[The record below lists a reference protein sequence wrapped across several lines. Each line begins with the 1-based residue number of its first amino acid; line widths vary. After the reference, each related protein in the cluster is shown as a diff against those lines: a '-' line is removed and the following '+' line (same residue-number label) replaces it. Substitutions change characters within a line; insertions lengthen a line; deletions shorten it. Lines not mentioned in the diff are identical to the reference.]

1 MKFVIIYLLFSQLIF
16 GQNFGQNKVQYD
28 TFDWEYIVSP
38 NFNVYY
44 YGDNHDLAIFTSKV
58 AEESLDQIGK
68 HLRWRSS
75 KPVKII
81 VYTSHNDF
89 QQTNIV
95 NPYMPE
101 GVGGVTELYKNRI
114 VIPFEGS
121 YEQFKHVIHHELVHA
136 SINDMAYGG
145 NAQGLISGRIMLQIP
160 LWANEGLSEFLSVDW
175 DTNSD
180 MVLRDLAIEEKLPKI
195 EELNYSILAYKGGQ
209 SVWQYITKKYGRE
222 KVGEVFQ
229 QMKRTQNAE
238 KGFKNALGVDFE
250 QLTDDWHDY
259 LKKEYWSDINK
270 REKIDDFAEKITDR
284 SKTKN
289 FYNVSPS
296 FSPDGNT
303 VAYFTDQAGYMDLIL
318 YNLDS
323 GKQKKRLIRGNT
335 TPDLEELKWLQPG
348 LSWSPN
354 GKKIAFA
361 SKSGKED
368 SIIIVDVE
376 DGGYKKIPIALDGV
390 FTTSWHPKEDKVV
403 FIGHKDD
410 ASDLYVIDLDTKELT
425 NLTNDTFSDFS
436 PTWSSNGDMIVFSSD
451 RGTNTGSPD
460 MFDIDF
466 SQNDIFMYDMSSG
479 KITQVTNT
487 PYNENYPV
495 LNKDNTLFY
504 TADYNGVYNIFK
516 HDLSNDSSFPITNVI
531 TGIQQIDIDS
541 NSDKLIFSGYNERGW
556 DLFVMNQPENQEE
569 KFVPETKFY
578 STRNQVDTFE
588 DLRFVKAETQ
598 NEESEDYSKYIFARN
613 YTRYNES
620 DEENDKEEDT
630 AIDSL
635 RVADGYTSQPYK
647 TDFSIDYIAT
657 RASIDNLFGTR
668 ALANLAWSDVM
679 GDHQIMMGT
688 NLVLDLDNSDVVISY
703 AYLKNRMNYYGTIFQ
718 QANTFSL
725 GYSLTSD
732 YIGKLRDYGV
742 GFFAQYPFSKF
753 SRVDFGGTFRSVD
766 YEVKEFDIFNLTYDS
781 VYKENLTA
789 MMPMVSFVFDN
800 SSNTYTGPNDGL
812 KQYLTFQ
819 FSPDIGDDSVS
830 FQTMKFDIR
839 KYFKINRNYSIAT
852 RLMLGKSTGDKPQ
865 RFFLGGNSQMTIFS
879 DTQTEGEDDSGFYAQ
894 RVLQYENSSILE
906 DVYFSEYV
914 FPVRGARYRERTGE
928 NVAVA
933 NFEFRFPF
941 VNYVD
946 VSFPAKI
953 RFGNIFGHL
962 FVDVGAAWDSSEEF
976 DDSALIRDKYGLSDP
991 EASPI
996 ISTFGIG
1003 MKMFTPWALIRLDT
1017 AWDRYPN
1024 GDYSK
1029 PQYILSV
1036 GYDW

>member
-1 MKFVIIYLLFSQLIF
+1 MKLIIIYLLCSQLIF

-68 HLRWRSS
+68 HLRWRSN

-95 NPYMPE
+95 NTYMPE

-114 VIPFEGS
+114 VIQFEGS

-136 SINDMAYGG
+136 SINDMVYGG
-145 NAQGLISGRIMLQIP
+145 NAQGLISGRILLQVP
-160 LWANEGLSEFLSVDW
+160 LCANEGLSEFLSVDW

-180 MVLRDLAIEEKLPKI
+180 MVLRDLAIEERLPEI
-195 EELNYSILAYKGGQ
+195 QQLNYSILAYKGGQ

-222 KVGEVFQ
+222 KVGEIFQ

-259 LKKEYWSDINK
+259 LKKEYWSDINQ
-270 REKIDDFAEKITDR
+270 REKITDFSDKITDR

-323 GKQKKRLIRGNT
+323 GKQKKRLIRGNNS
-335 TPDLEELKWLQPG
+335 PDFEELKWLQPG
-348 LSWSPN
+348 LSWSPD
-354 GKKIAFA
+354 GKHIAFG

-368 SIIIVDVE
+368 SIIIVDIKSG
-376 DGGYKKIPIALDGV
+376 DYKKIPIPLDGV
-390 FTTSWHPKEDKVV
+390 FTTAWHPISNKIV

-410 ASDLYVIDLDTKELT
+410 ASDLYVINIDTQELI

-436 PTWSSNGDMIVFSSD
+436 PSWSASGDKIIFSSD
-451 RGTNTGSPD
+451 RGTSKGSPD

-466 SQNDIFMYDMSSG
+466 SQTDLFMYDFSNE
-479 KITQVTNT
+479 KVTQITDTS
-487 PYNENYPV
+487 YNENYPV
-495 LNKDNTLFY
+495 LTKDNVLFY
-504 TADYNGVYNIFK
+504 TADYNGVYNIFRHEMGSK
-516 HDLSNDSSFPITNVI
+516 IFSPITNAI
-531 TGIQQIDIDS
+531 TGIQQIDVDS
-541 NSDKLIFSGYNERGW
+541 SGDKLVFSGYSERGW
-556 DLFVMNQPENQEE
+556 DLFVMNQPQDKEE
-569 KFVPETKFY
+569 KIVPETRFY
-578 STRNQVDTFE
+578 SERNNIDTFE
-588 DLRFVKAETQ
+588 DLRFVKTGISNQ
-598 NEESEDYSKYIFARN
+598 ESEDYSSYIFARN
-613 YTRYNES
+613 YRKFNDS
-620 DEENDKEEDT
+620 DKDIDKQDT

-635 RVADGYTSQPYK
+635 RFADGYISKAYK

-703 AYLKNRMNYYGTIFQ
+703 AYLKNRMNYYGTLFQ

-732 YIGKLRDYGV
+732 YIGKLRDYGI

-753 SRVDFGGTFRSVD
+753 SRIDFGGTLRSVN
-766 YEVKEFDIFNLTYDS
+766 YEVKEFDIYNLTYNS
-781 VYKENLTA
+781 LYTENLTA
-789 MMPMVSFVFDN
+789 MMPMVSWVFDN
-800 SSNTYTGPNDGL
+800 TTNTYTGPNDGL

-819 FSPDIGDDSVS
+819 FSPDIGDDSVP
-830 FQTMKFDIR
+830 FQTIKFDIR
-839 KYFKINRNYSIAT
+839 KYFKIDRNYSIAA
-852 RLMLGKSTGDKPQ
+852 RLMLGKSIGDNPQ

-879 DTQTEGEDDSGFYAQ
+879 DTQTEGRDDSGFYAE
-894 RVLQYENSSILE
+894 RVLEYENSSLLE
-906 DVYFSEYV
+906 DIYFSEYV
-914 FPVRGARYRERTGE
+914 FPVRGSRYRERTGE

-946 VSFPAKI
+946 VSFPARI
-953 RFGNIFGHL
+953 RFGNIFGHI

-976 DDSALIRDKYGLSDP
+976 SDSALVRAKYGLSDP
-991 EASPI
+991 EASAI

-1003 MKMFTPWALIRLDT
+1003 MKMFTPWALLRLDT

-1029 PQYILSV
+1029 PQYILSI

>member
-495 LNKDNTLFY
+495 LNKDNKLFY

-531 TGIQQIDIDS
+531 TGIQQIDIDN

-569 KFVPETKFY
+569 KVVPETKFY

-753 SRVDFGGTFRSVD
+753 SRVDFGGTLRSVD

-830 FQTMKFDIR
+830 FQTMKFDLR

-852 RLMLGKSTGDKPQ
+852 RLMLGKSTGDRPQ
-865 RFFLGGNSQMTIFS
+865 RFFLGGNSQMTILS
-879 DTQTEGEDDSGFYAQ
+879 DTQTEGKDDSGFYAE
-894 RVLQYENSSILE
+894 RVLQYDNSSILE

-914 FPVRGARYRERTGE
+914 FPVRGSRYRERTGE

-946 VSFPAKI
+946 VSFPARI

-1003 MKMFTPWALIRLDT
+1003 MKMFTPWALLRLDT

>member
-1 MKFVIIYLLFSQLIF
+1 MKLIIIYLLCSQLIF

-68 HLRWRSS
+68 HLRWRSN

-95 NPYMPE
+95 NTYMPE

-136 SINDMAYGG
+136 SINDMVYGG
-145 NAQGLISGRIMLQIP
+145 NAQGLISGRILLQVP

-180 MVLRDLAIEEKLPKI
+180 MVLRDLAIEERLPEI
-195 EELNYSILAYKGGQ
+195 QQLNYSILAYKGGQ

-222 KVGEVFQ
+222 KVGEIFQ

-259 LKKEYWSDINK
+259 LKKEYWSDINQ
-270 REKIDDFAEKITDR
+270 REKITDFSDKITDR

-323 GKQKKRLIRGNT
+323 GKQKKRLIRGNNS
-335 TPDLEELKWLQPG
+335 PDFEELKWLQPG
-348 LSWSPN
+348 LSWSPD
-354 GKKIAFA
+354 GKHIAFA

-368 SIIIVDVE
+368 SIIIVDIKSG
-376 DGGYKKIPIALDGV
+376 DYKKIPIPLDGV
-390 FTTSWHPKEDKVV
+390 FTTAWHPISNKIV

-410 ASDLYVIDLDTKELT
+410 ASDLYVINIDTQELI

-436 PTWSSNGDMIVFSSD
+436 PSWSASGDKIIFSSD
-451 RGTNTGSPD
+451 RGTSKGSPD

-466 SQNDIFMYDMSSG
+466 SQTDLFMYDFSNE
-479 KITQVTNT
+479 KVTQITDTS
-487 PYNENYPV
+487 YNENYPV
-495 LNKDNTLFY
+495 LTKDNVLFY
-504 TADYNGVYNIFK
+504 TADYNGVYNIFRHEMGSK
-516 HDLSNDSSFPITNVI
+516 IFSPITNAI
-531 TGIQQIDIDS
+531 TGIQQIDVDS
-541 NSDKLIFSGYNERGW
+541 SGEKLVFSGYSERGW
-556 DLFVMNQPENQEE
+556 DLFVMNQPQDKEE
-569 KFVPETKFY
+569 KIVPETRFY
-578 STRNQVDTFE
+578 SERNNVDTFE
-588 DLRFVKAETQ
+588 DLRFVKTGISNQ
-598 NEESEDYSKYIFARN
+598 ESEDYSSYIFARN
-613 YTRYNES
+613 YRKFNDS
-620 DEENDKEEDT
+620 DKDIDKQDT

-635 RVADGYTSQPYK
+635 RFADGYISKAYK

-703 AYLKNRMNYYGTIFQ
+703 AYLKNRMNYYGTLFQ

-732 YIGKLRDYGV
+732 YIGKLRDYGI

-753 SRVDFGGTFRSVD
+753 SRIDFGGTLRSVN
-766 YEVKEFDIFNLTYDS
+766 YEVKEFDIYNLTYNS
-781 VYKENLTA
+781 LYTENLTA
-789 MMPMVSFVFDN
+789 MMPMVSWVFDN
-800 SSNTYTGPNDGL
+800 TTNTYTGPNDGL

-819 FSPDIGDDSVS
+819 FSPDIGDDSVP
-830 FQTMKFDIR
+830 FQTIKFDIR
-839 KYFKINRNYSIAT
+839 KYFKIDRNYSIAA
-852 RLMLGKSTGDKPQ
+852 RLMLGKSIGDNPQ

-879 DTQTEGEDDSGFYAQ
+879 DTQTEGRDDSGFYAE
-894 RVLQYENSSILE
+894 RVLEYENSSLLE
-906 DVYFSEYV
+906 DIYFSEYV
-914 FPVRGARYRERTGE
+914 FPVEVQDIG
-928 NVAVA
+928 NVLEKMSQLQIL
-933 NFEFRFPF
+933 NLDF
-941 VNYVD
+941 
-946 VSFPAKI
+946 
-953 RFGNIFGHL
+953 L
-962 FVDVGAAWDSSEEF
+962 L
-976 DDSALIRDKYGLSDP
+976 LI
-991 EASPI
+991 
-996 ISTFGIG
+996 
-1003 MKMFTPWALIRLDT
+1003 M
-1017 AWDRYPN
+1017 
-1024 GDYSK
+1024 
-1029 PQYILSV
+1029 
-1036 GYDW
+1036 

>member
-1 MKFVIIYLLFSQLIF
+1 MKFVIIYLLLSQLIF

-121 YEQFKHVIHHELVHA
+121 YKQFKHVIHHELVHA

-229 QMKRTQNAE
+229 QMRRTQNAE

-318 YNLDS
+318 YNLNS

-335 TPDLEELKWLQPG
+335 SPDLEELKWLQPG
-348 LSWSPN
+348 LSWSPD
-354 GKKIAFA
+354 GKSIAFA

-376 DGGYKKIPIALDGV
+376 DGDYKKIPIALDGV
-390 FTTSWHPKEDKVV
+390 FTTSWHPKEDKIV

-466 SQNDIFMYDMSSG
+466 SQNDIFMYDMSSE

-495 LNKDNTLFY
+495 LNQENSLFY

-516 HDLSNDSSFPITNVI
+516 HNLSSDSSSPITNVI

-556 DLFVMNQPENQEE
+556 DLFVMNQPGNQEE
-569 KFVPETKFY
+569 KIVPETKFY

-613 YTRYNES
+613 YTRFNES

-635 RVADGYTSQPYK
+635 RIVDGYTSQPYK

-732 YIGKLRDYGV
+732 YIGRLRDYGV

-753 SRVDFGGTFRSVD
+753 SRVDFGGTLRSVN

-781 VYKENLTA
+781 IYTENLTA

-800 SSNTYTGPNDGL
+800 TSNTYTGPNDGL

-830 FQTMKFDIR
+830 FQTMKFDLR

-852 RLMLGKSTGDKPQ
+852 RLMLGKSTGDRPQ
-865 RFFLGGNSQMTIFS
+865 RFFLGGNSQMTILS
-879 DTQTEGEDDSGFYAQ
+879 DTQTEGKDDSGFYAE
-894 RVLQYENSSILE
+894 RVLEYDNSSILE

-914 FPVRGARYRERTGE
+914 FPVRGSRYRERTGE

-1003 MKMFTPWALIRLDT
+1003 MKMFTPWALLRLDT

>member
-1 MKFVIIYLLFSQLIF
+1 MKFIIIYLLCSQLIF

-38 NFNVYY
+38 NFNIYY

-58 AEESLDQIGK
+58 AEESLNQIGK
-68 HLRWRSS
+68 HLRWRSN

-81 VYTSHNDF
+81 VYSSHNDF

-95 NPYMPE
+95 GSYMPE

-121 YEQFKHVIHHELVHA
+121 YTQFKHVIHHELVHA
-136 SINDMAYGG
+136 SINDMIYGG
-145 NAQGLISGRIMLQIP
+145 NAQGLISGRILLQIP
-160 LWANEGLSEFLSVDW
+160 LWANEGLAEFLSTDW
-175 DTNSD
+175 DSETD
-180 MVLRDLAIEEKLPKI
+180 MVVRDLAIEEQLPTI
-195 EELNYSILAYKGGQ
+195 NQLNYSILAYKGGN
-209 SVWQYITKKYGRE
+209 SVYQYITEKYGRE
-222 KVGEVFQ
+222 KIGEIFQ

-259 LKKEYWSDINK
+259 LKKEYWSDINQ
-270 REKIDDFAEKITDR
+270 REKITDFSDKITDR
-284 SKTKN
+284 SETKN

-323 GKQKKRLIRGNT
+323 RKQKKRLIRGNNS
-335 TPDLEELKWLQPG
+335 PDFEELKWLQPG
-348 LSWSPN
+348 LSWSPD
-354 GKKIAFA
+354 GKHIAFA

-368 SIIIVDVE
+368 SIIIVDVKSG
-376 DGGYKKIPIALDGV
+376 DYKKIPIPLDGV
-390 FTTSWHPKEDKVV
+390 FTTAWHPTSNKIV

-410 ASDLYVIDLDTKELT
+410 ASDLYVMDTDTQELI

-436 PTWSSNGDMIVFSSD
+436 PSWSASGDKIIFSSD
-451 RGTNTGSPD
+451 RGVSKGSPD

-466 SQNDIFMYDMSSG
+466 SQTDLFMYDFSNE
-479 KITQVTNT
+479 KVTQITNT

-495 LNKDNTLFY
+495 LTKDNVLFY
-504 TADYNGVYNIFK
+504 TADYNGVYNIFRHRMGSK
-516 HDLSNDSSFPITNVI
+516 IFSPITNAI
-531 TGIQQIDIDS
+531 TGIQQIDVDS
-541 NSDKLIFSGYNERGW
+541 SADKLVFSGYSERGW
-556 DLFVMNQPENQEE
+556 DLFVMNQPQDEEE
-569 KFVPETKFY
+569 KIVPETRFY
-578 STRNQVDTFE
+578 IERNNVDTFE
-588 DLRFVKAETQ
+588 DLRFVKTEIL
-598 NEESEDYSKYIFARN
+598 NEESEDYSSYIFARN
-613 YTRYNES
+613 YRNFNDS
-620 DEENDKEEDT
+620 DKDIDT
-630 AIDSL
+630 QNTETDSL
-635 RVADGYTSQPYK
+635 RFADGYISKAYK

-703 AYLKNRMNYYGTIFQ
+703 AYLKNRINYYGTLFQ

-732 YIGKLRDYGV
+732 YIGKLRDYGI

-753 SRVDFGGTFRSVD
+753 SRIDFGGTLRSVN
-766 YEVKEFDIFNLTYDS
+766 YEVKEFDIYNLTYDS
-781 VYKENLTA
+781 VYTENLTA
-789 MMPMVSFVFDN
+789 MMPMVSWVFDN
-800 SSNTYTGPNDGL
+800 TTNTYTGPNDGL

-819 FSPDIGDDSVS
+819 FSPNIGDDSIP
-830 FQTMKFDIR
+830 FQTIKFDIR
-839 KYFKINRNYSIAT
+839 KYFKINRNYSIAA
-852 RLMLGKSTGDKPQ
+852 RLMLGKSIGDNPQ

-879 DTQTEGEDDSGFYAQ
+879 DTQTEGRDDSGFYAE
-894 RVLQYENSSILE
+894 RVLEYENSSLLE
-906 DVYFSEYV
+906 DIYFSEYV
-914 FPVRGARYRERTGE
+914 FPVRGSRYRERTGE

-946 VSFPAKI
+946 VSFPARI
-953 RFGNIFGHL
+953 RFGNIFGHI
-962 FVDVGAAWDSSEEF
+962 FVDVGAAWDSSDEF
-976 DDSALIRDKYGLSDP
+976 SNSALVREKYGLSDP
-991 EASPI
+991 EASAI

-1003 MKMFTPWALIRLDT
+1003 MKMFTPWALLRLDT

-1029 PQYILSV
+1029 PQYILSI

>member
-1 MKFVIIYLLFSQLIF
+1 MKFIIIYLLCSQLIF

-68 HLRWRSS
+68 HLRWRSN

-95 NPYMPE
+95 NTYMPE

-136 SINDMAYGG
+136 SINDMVYGG
-145 NAQGLISGRIMLQIP
+145 NAQGLISGRILLQVP

-180 MVLRDLAIEEKLPKI
+180 MVLRDLAIEERLPEI
-195 EELNYSILAYKGGQ
+195 QQLNYSILAYKGGQ

-222 KVGEVFQ
+222 KVGEIFQ

-259 LKKEYWSDINK
+259 LKKEYWSDINQ
-270 REKIDDFAEKITDR
+270 REKIADFSDKITDR

-323 GKQKKRLIRGNT
+323 GKQKKRLIRGNNS
-335 TPDLEELKWLQPG
+335 PDFEELKWLQPG
-348 LSWSPN
+348 LSWSPD
-354 GKKIAFA
+354 GKHIAFA

-368 SIIIVDVE
+368 SIIIVDIKSG
-376 DGGYKKIPIALDGV
+376 DYKKIPIPLDGV
-390 FTTSWHPKEDKVV
+390 FTTAWHPISNKIV

-410 ASDLYVIDLDTKELT
+410 ASDLYVINIDTQELI

-436 PTWSSNGDMIVFSSD
+436 PSWSASGDKIIFSSD
-451 RGTNTGSPD
+451 RGVSKGSPD

-466 SQNDIFMYDMSSG
+466 SQTDLFMYDFSNE
-479 KITQVTNT
+479 KVTQITDTS
-487 PYNENYPV
+487 YNENYPV
-495 LNKDNTLFY
+495 LTKDNLLFY
-504 TADYNGVYNIFK
+504 TADYNGVYNIFRHEMGSK
-516 HDLSNDSSFPITNVI
+516 IFSPITNAI
-531 TGIQQIDIDS
+531 TGIQQIDVDS
-541 NSDKLIFSGYNERGW
+541 SGDKLVFSGYSERGW
-556 DLFVMNQPENQEE
+556 DLFVMNQPQDKEE
-569 KFVPETKFY
+569 KIVPETRFY
-578 STRNQVDTFE
+578 SERNNVDTFE
-588 DLRFVKAETQ
+588 DLRFVKTGISNQ
-598 NEESEDYSKYIFARN
+598 ESEDYSSYIFARN
-613 YTRYNES
+613 YRKFNDS
-620 DEENDKEEDT
+620 DKDIDKQDT

-635 RVADGYTSQPYK
+635 RFADGYISKAYK

-703 AYLKNRMNYYGTIFQ
+703 AYLKNRMNYYGTLFQ

-732 YIGKLRDYGV
+732 YIGKLRDYGI

-753 SRVDFGGTFRSVD
+753 SRIDFGGTLRSVN
-766 YEVKEFDIFNLTYDS
+766 YEVKEFDIYNLTYNS
-781 VYKENLTA
+781 LYTENLTA
-789 MMPMVSFVFDN
+789 MMPMVSWVFDN
-800 SSNTYTGPNDGL
+800 TTNTYTGPNDGL

-819 FSPDIGDDSVS
+819 FSPDLGDDSIP
-830 FQTMKFDIR
+830 FQTIKFDIR
-839 KYFKINRNYSIAT
+839 KYFKIDRNYSIAA
-852 RLMLGKSTGDKPQ
+852 RLMLGKSIGDNPQ

-879 DTQTEGEDDSGFYAQ
+879 DTQTEGRDDSGFYAE
-894 RVLQYENSSILE
+894 RVLEYENSSLLE
-906 DVYFSEYV
+906 DIYFSEYV
-914 FPVRGARYRERTGE
+914 FPVRGSRYRERTGE

-946 VSFPAKI
+946 VSFPARI
-953 RFGNIFGHL
+953 RFGNIFGHI

-976 DDSALIRDKYGLSDP
+976 SDSALVRAKYGLSDP
-991 EASPI
+991 EASAI

-1003 MKMFTPWALIRLDT
+1003 MKMFTPWALLRLDT

-1029 PQYILSV
+1029 PQYILSI

>member
-1 MKFVIIYLLFSQLIF
+1 MKFIIIYLLCSQLIF

-38 NFNVYY
+38 NFNIYY

-68 HLRWRSS
+68 HLRWRSN

-81 VYTSHNDF
+81 VYSSHNDF

-121 YEQFKHVIHHELVHA
+121 YTQFKHVIHHELVHA
-136 SINDMAYGG
+136 SINDMIYGG
-145 NAQGLISGRIMLQIP
+145 NAQGLISGRILLQIP
-160 LWANEGLSEFLSVDW
+160 LWANEGLAEFLSTDW
-175 DTNSD
+175 DSETD
-180 MVLRDLAIEEKLPKI
+180 MVVRDLAIEEQLPTI
-195 EELNYSILAYKGGQ
+195 NQLNYSILAYKGGN
-209 SVWQYITKKYGRE
+209 SVYQYITEKYGRE
-222 KVGEVFQ
+222 KIGEIFQ

-259 LKKEYWSDINK
+259 LKKEYWSDINQ
-270 REKIDDFAEKITDR
+270 REKITDFSDKITDR
-284 SKTKN
+284 SETKN

-323 GKQKKRLIRGNT
+323 RKQKKRLIRGNNS
-335 TPDLEELKWLQPG
+335 PDFEELKWLQPG
-348 LSWSPN
+348 LSWSPD
-354 GKKIAFA
+354 GKHIAFA

-368 SIIIVDVE
+368 SIIIVDVKSG
-376 DGGYKKIPIALDGV
+376 DYKKIPIPLDGV
-390 FTTSWHPKEDKVV
+390 FTTVWHPTLNKIV

-410 ASDLYVIDLDTKELT
+410 ASDLYVIDTDTQELI

-436 PTWSSNGDMIVFSSD
+436 PSWSASGDKIIFSSD
-451 RGTNTGSPD
+451 RGVSKGSPD

-466 SQNDIFMYDMSSG
+466 SQTDLFMYDFSNE
-479 KITQVTNT
+479 KVTQITNT

-495 LNKDNTLFY
+495 LTKDNVLFY
-504 TADYNGVYNIFK
+504 TADYNGVYNIFRHK
-516 HDLSNDSSFPITNVI
+516 MGSKIFSPITNAI
-531 TGIQQIDIDS
+531 TGIQQIDVDS
-541 NSDKLIFSGYNERGW
+541 SADKLVFSGYSERGW
-556 DLFVMNQPENQEE
+556 DLFVMNQPQDEEE
-569 KFVPETKFY
+569 KIVPETRFY
-578 STRNQVDTFE
+578 SERNNVDTFE
-588 DLRFVKAETQ
+588 DLRFVKTEIP
-598 NEESEDYSKYIFARN
+598 NEESEDYSSYIFARN
-613 YTRYNES
+613 YRNFNDS
-620 DEENDKEEDT
+620 DKDIDT
-630 AIDSL
+630 QNTETDSL
-635 RVADGYTSQPYK
+635 RFADGYISKAYK

-703 AYLKNRMNYYGTIFQ
+703 AYLKNRINYYGTLFQ

-732 YIGKLRDYGV
+732 YIGKLRDYGI

-753 SRVDFGGTFRSVD
+753 SRIDFGGTLRSVN
-766 YEVKEFDIFNLTYDS
+766 YEVKEFDIYNLTYDS
-781 VYKENLTA
+781 VYTENLTA
-789 MMPMVSFVFDN
+789 MMPMVSWVFDN
-800 SSNTYTGPNDGL
+800 TTNTYTGPNDGL

-819 FSPDIGDDSVS
+819 FSPDIGDDSIP
-830 FQTMKFDIR
+830 FQTIKFDIR
-839 KYFKINRNYSIAT
+839 KYFKINRNYSIAA
-852 RLMLGKSTGDKPQ
+852 RLMLGKSIGDNPQ

-879 DTQTEGEDDSGFYAQ
+879 DTQTEGRDDSGFYAE
-894 RVLQYENSSILE
+894 RVLEYENSSLLE
-906 DVYFSEYV
+906 DIYFSEYV
-914 FPVRGARYRERTGE
+914 FPVRGSRYRERTGE

-946 VSFPAKI
+946 VSFPARI
-953 RFGNIFGHL
+953 RFGNIFGHI
-962 FVDVGAAWDSSEEF
+962 FVDVGAAWDSSDEF
-976 DDSALIRDKYGLSDP
+976 SNSALVREKYGLSDP
-991 EASPI
+991 EASAI

-1003 MKMFTPWALIRLDT
+1003 MKMFTPWALLRLDT

-1029 PQYILSV
+1029 PQYILSI

>member
-1 MKFVIIYLLFSQLIF
+1 MKFIIIYLLCSQLIF

-38 NFNVYY
+38 NFNIYY

-58 AEESLDQIGK
+58 AEESLNQIGK
-68 HLRWRSS
+68 HLRWRSN

-81 VYTSHNDF
+81 VYSSHNDF

-95 NPYMPE
+95 GSYMPE

-121 YEQFKHVIHHELVHA
+121 YTQFKHVIHHELVHA
-136 SINDMAYGG
+136 SINDMIYGG
-145 NAQGLISGRIMLQIP
+145 NAQGLISGRILLQIP
-160 LWANEGLSEFLSVDW
+160 LWANEGLAEFLSTDW
-175 DTNSD
+175 DSETD
-180 MVLRDLAIEEKLPKI
+180 MVVRDLAIEEQLPTI
-195 EELNYSILAYKGGQ
+195 NQLNYSILAYKGGN
-209 SVWQYITKKYGRE
+209 SVYQYITEKYGRE
-222 KVGEVFQ
+222 KIGEIFQ

-259 LKKEYWSDINK
+259 LKKEYWSDINQ
-270 REKIDDFAEKITDR
+270 REKITDFSDKITDR
-284 SKTKN
+284 SETKN

-323 GKQKKRLIRGNT
+323 RKQKKRLIRGNNS
-335 TPDLEELKWLQPG
+335 PDFEELKWLQPG
-348 LSWSPN
+348 LSWSPD
-354 GKKIAFA
+354 GKHIAFA

-368 SIIIVDVE
+368 SIIIVDVKSG
-376 DGGYKKIPIALDGV
+376 DYKKIPIPLDGV
-390 FTTSWHPKEDKVV
+390 FTTAWHPTSNKIV

-410 ASDLYVIDLDTKELT
+410 ASDLYVMDTDTQELI

-436 PTWSSNGDMIVFSSD
+436 PSWSASGDKIIFSSD
-451 RGTNTGSPD
+451 RGVSKGSPD

-466 SQNDIFMYDMSSG
+466 SQTDLFMYDFSNE
-479 KITQVTNT
+479 KVTQITNT

-495 LNKDNTLFY
+495 LTKDNVLFY
-504 TADYNGVYNIFK
+504 TADYNGVYNIFRHRMGSK
-516 HDLSNDSSFPITNVI
+516 IFSPITNAI
-531 TGIQQIDIDS
+531 TGIQQIDVDS
-541 NSDKLIFSGYNERGW
+541 SADKLVFSGYSERGW
-556 DLFVMNQPENQEE
+556 DLFVMNQPQDEEE
-569 KFVPETKFY
+569 KIVPETRFY
-578 STRNQVDTFE
+578 SERNNVDTFE
-588 DLRFVKAETQ
+588 DLRFVKTEIL
-598 NEESEDYSKYIFARN
+598 NEESEDYSSYIFARN
-613 YTRYNES
+613 YRNFNDS
-620 DEENDKEEDT
+620 DKDIDT
-630 AIDSL
+630 QNTETDSL
-635 RVADGYTSQPYK
+635 RFADGYISKAYK

-703 AYLKNRMNYYGTIFQ
+703 AYLKNRINYYGTLFQ

-732 YIGKLRDYGV
+732 YIGKLRDYGI

-753 SRVDFGGTFRSVD
+753 SRIDFGGTLRSVN
-766 YEVKEFDIFNLTYDS
+766 YEVKEFDIYNLTYDS
-781 VYKENLTA
+781 VYTENLTA
-789 MMPMVSFVFDN
+789 MMPMVSWVFDN
-800 SSNTYTGPNDGL
+800 TTNTYTGPNDGL

-819 FSPDIGDDSVS
+819 FSPNIGDDSIP
-830 FQTMKFDIR
+830 FQTIKFDIR
-839 KYFKINRNYSIAT
+839 KYFKINRNYSIAA
-852 RLMLGKSTGDKPQ
+852 RLMLGKSIGDNPQ

-879 DTQTEGEDDSGFYAQ
+879 DTQTEGRDDSGFYAE
-894 RVLQYENSSILE
+894 RVLEYENSSLLE
-906 DVYFSEYV
+906 DIYFSEYV
-914 FPVRGARYRERTGE
+914 FPVRGSRYRERTGE

-946 VSFPAKI
+946 VSFPARI
-953 RFGNIFGHL
+953 RFGNIFGHI
-962 FVDVGAAWDSSEEF
+962 FVDVGAAWDSSDEF
-976 DDSALIRDKYGLSDP
+976 SNSALVREKYGLSDP
-991 EASPI
+991 EASAI

-1003 MKMFTPWALIRLDT
+1003 MKMFTPWALLRLDT

-1029 PQYILSV
+1029 PQYILSI

>member
-16 GQNFGQNKVQYD
+16 AQGFGQNKVQYD

-58 AEESLDQIGK
+58 AEESLEQIGK
-68 HLRWRSS
+68 HLRWMSN

-89 QQTNIV
+89 QQTNII

-121 YEQFKHVIHHELVHA
+121 YTQFKHVIHHELVHA
-136 SINDMAYGG
+136 SINDMVYGG

-160 LWANEGLSEFLSVDW
+160 LWANEGLAEFLSTDW
-175 DTNSD
+175 DSETD
-180 MVLRDLAIEEKLPKI
+180 MVVRDLAIEEQLPTI
-195 EELNYSILAYKGGQ
+195 NQLNYSILAYKGGN
-209 SVWQYITKKYGRE
+209 SVYQYITHKYGRE
-222 KVGEVFQ
+222 KIGEIFQ

-250 QLTDDWHDY
+250 KLTDDWHDY

-348 LSWSPN
+348 LSWSPD
-354 GKKIAFA
+354 GKYIAFA

-368 SIIIVDVE
+368 SIIIVDVSNGSY
-376 DGGYKKIPIALDGV
+376 DKIPIALDGV
-390 FTTSWHPKEDKVV
+390 FTTSWHPNDNKIV
-403 FIGHKDD
+403 FIGHKDN
-410 ASDLYVIDLDTKELT
+410 ASDLYMIDLSTKELT
-425 NLTNDTFSDFS
+425 NLTNDNFSDFS

-466 SQNDIFMYDMSSG
+466 SQNDIFLYDLSSE

-495 LNKDNTLFY
+495 FNKDNMLFY

-516 HDLSNDSSFPITNVI
+516 HDISNDSSFPITNVI
-531 TGIQQIDIDS
+531 TGIQQIDIDN

-556 DLFVMNQPENQEE
+556 DLFVMNQPENQQE
-569 KFVPETKFY
+569 KVVPETKFY
-578 STRNQVDTFE
+578 SEKNQVDTFE
-588 DLRFVKAETQ
+588 DLRFVKAEIQ
-598 NEESEDYSKYIFARN
+598 NEESQDYSKYIFARN
-613 YTRYNES
+613 YTRFNQS
-620 DEENDKEEDT
+620 DEENDQEEST

-635 RVADGYTSQPYK
+635 RLADGYTPQPYK
-647 TDFSIDYIAT
+647 TDFSIDYIST

-753 SRVDFGGTFRSVD
+753 SRIDFGGTLRSVD

-800 SSNTYTGPNDGL
+800 TSNTYTGPNDGL

-819 FSPDIGDDSVS
+819 FSPDIGDDSVA

-976 DDSALIRDKYGLSDP
+976 DDSAFIRDKYGLSDP

-1003 MKMFTPWALIRLDT
+1003 MKMFTPWALLRLDT

>member
-16 GQNFGQNKVQYD
+16 AQGFGQNKVQYD

-58 AEESLDQIGK
+58 AEESLEQIGK
-68 HLRWRSS
+68 HLRWMSN

-89 QQTNIV
+89 QQTNII

-121 YEQFKHVIHHELVHA
+121 YTQFKHVIHHELVHA
-136 SINDMAYGG
+136 SINDMVYGG

-160 LWANEGLSEFLSVDW
+160 LWANEGLAEFLSTDW
-175 DTNSD
+175 DSETD
-180 MVLRDLAIEEKLPKI
+180 MVVRDLAIEEQLPTI
-195 EELNYSILAYKGGQ
+195 NQLNYSILAYKGGN
-209 SVWQYITKKYGRE
+209 SVYQYITHKYGRE
-222 KVGEVFQ
+222 KIGEIFQ

-250 QLTDDWHDY
+250 KLTDDWHDY

-348 LSWSPN
+348 LSWSPD
-354 GKKIAFA
+354 GKYIAFA

-368 SIIIVDVE
+368 SIIIVDVSNGSY
-376 DGGYKKIPIALDGV
+376 DKIPIALDGV
-390 FTTSWHPKEDKVV
+390 FTTSWHPNDNKIV
-403 FIGHKDD
+403 FIGHKDN
-410 ASDLYVIDLDTKELT
+410 ASDLYMIDLSTKELT
-425 NLTNDTFSDFS
+425 NLTNDNFSDFS

-466 SQNDIFMYDMSSG
+466 SQNDIFLYDLSSE

-495 LNKDNTLFY
+495 FNKDNTLFY

-516 HDLSNDSSFPITNVI
+516 HDISNDSSFPITNVI
-531 TGIQQIDIDS
+531 TGIQQIDIDN

-556 DLFVMNQPENQEE
+556 DLFVMNQPENQQE
-569 KFVPETKFY
+569 KVVPETKFY
-578 STRNQVDTFE
+578 SEKNQVDTFE
-588 DLRFVKAETQ
+588 DLRFVKAEIQ
-598 NEESEDYSKYIFARN
+598 NEESQDYSKYIFARN
-613 YTRYNES
+613 YTRFNQS
-620 DEENDKEEDT
+620 DEENDQEEST

-635 RVADGYTSQPYK
+635 RLADGYTPQPYK
-647 TDFSIDYIAT
+647 TDFSIDYIST

-753 SRVDFGGTFRSVD
+753 SRIDFGGTLRSVD

-800 SSNTYTGPNDGL
+800 TSNTYTGPNDGL

-819 FSPDIGDDSVS
+819 FSPDIGDDSVA

-976 DDSALIRDKYGLSDP
+976 DDSAFIRDKYGLSDP

-1003 MKMFTPWALIRLDT
+1003 MKMFTPWALLRLDT

>member
-1 MKFVIIYLLFSQLIF
+1 M
-16 GQNFGQNKVQYD
+16 
-28 TFDWEYIVSP
+28 
-38 NFNVYY
+38 
-44 YGDNHDLAIFTSKV
+44 
-58 AEESLDQIGK
+58 
-68 HLRWRSS
+68 
-75 KPVKII
+75 
-81 VYTSHNDF
+81 
-89 QQTNIV
+89 
-95 NPYMPE
+95 
-101 GVGGVTELYKNRI
+101 
-114 VIPFEGS
+114 
-121 YEQFKHVIHHELVHA
+121 
-136 SINDMAYGG
+136 
-145 NAQGLISGRIMLQIP
+145 
-160 LWANEGLSEFLSVDW
+160 
-175 DTNSD
+175 
-180 MVLRDLAIEEKLPKI
+180 
-195 EELNYSILAYKGGQ
+195 
-209 SVWQYITKKYGRE
+209 
-222 KVGEVFQ
+222 
-229 QMKRTQNAE
+229 
-238 KGFKNALGVDFE
+238 
-250 QLTDDWHDY
+250 
-259 LKKEYWSDINK
+259 
-270 REKIDDFAEKITDR
+270 
-284 SKTKN
+284 
-289 FYNVSPS
+289 
-296 FSPDGNT
+296 
-303 VAYFTDQAGYMDLIL
+303 
-318 YNLDS
+318 
-323 GKQKKRLIRGNT
+323 
-335 TPDLEELKWLQPG
+335 
-348 LSWSPN
+348 
-354 GKKIAFA
+354 
-361 SKSGKED
+361 
-368 SIIIVDVE
+368 
-376 DGGYKKIPIALDGV
+376 
-390 FTTSWHPKEDKVV
+390 
-403 FIGHKDD
+403 
-410 ASDLYVIDLDTKELT
+410 
-425 NLTNDTFSDFS
+425 
-436 PTWSSNGDMIVFSSD
+436 
-451 RGTNTGSPD
+451 
-460 MFDIDF
+460 
-466 SQNDIFMYDMSSG
+466 
-479 KITQVTNT
+479 
-487 PYNENYPV
+487 
-495 LNKDNTLFY
+495 
-504 TADYNGVYNIFK
+504 YNIFK
-516 HDLSNDSSFPITNVI
+516 HDISNDSSFPITNVI
-531 TGIQQIDIDS
+531 TGIQQIDIDN

-556 DLFVMNQPENQEE
+556 DLFVMNQPENQQE
-569 KFVPETKFY
+569 KVVPETKFY
-578 STRNQVDTFE
+578 SEKNQVDTFE
-588 DLRFVKAETQ
+588 DLRFVKAEIQ
-598 NEESEDYSKYIFARN
+598 NEESQDYSKYIFARN
-613 YTRYNES
+613 YTRFNQS
-620 DEENDKEEDT
+620 DEENDQEEST

-635 RVADGYTSQPYK
+635 RLADGYTPQPYK
-647 TDFSIDYIAT
+647 TDFSIDYIST

-753 SRVDFGGTFRSVD
+753 SRIDFGGTLRSVD

-819 FSPDIGDDSVS
+819 FSPDIGDDSVA

-914 FPVRGARYRERTGE
+914 FPVRGSRYRERTGE

-976 DDSALIRDKYGLSDP
+976 DDSAFIRDKYGLSDP

-1003 MKMFTPWALIRLDT
+1003 MKMFTPWALLRLDT

>member
-16 GQNFGQNKVQYD
+16 AQGFGQNKVQYD

-58 AEESLDQIGK
+58 AEESLEQIGK
-68 HLRWRSS
+68 HLRWMSN

-89 QQTNIV
+89 QQTNII

-121 YEQFKHVIHHELVHA
+121 YTQFKHVIHHELVHA
-136 SINDMAYGG
+136 SINDMVYGG

-160 LWANEGLSEFLSVDW
+160 LWANEGLAEFLSTDW
-175 DTNSD
+175 DSETD
-180 MVLRDLAIEEKLPKI
+180 MVVRDLAIEEQLPTI
-195 EELNYSILAYKGGQ
+195 NQLNYSILAYKGGN
-209 SVWQYITKKYGRE
+209 SVYQYITHKYGRE
-222 KVGEVFQ
+222 KIGEIFQ

-250 QLTDDWHDY
+250 KLTDDWHDY

-348 LSWSPN
+348 LSWSPD
-354 GKKIAFA
+354 GKYIAFA

-368 SIIIVDVE
+368 SIIIVDVSNGSY
-376 DGGYKKIPIALDGV
+376 DKIPIALDGV
-390 FTTSWHPKEDKVV
+390 FTTSWHPNDNKIV
-403 FIGHKDD
+403 FIGHKDN
-410 ASDLYVIDLDTKELT
+410 ASDLYMIDLSTKELT
-425 NLTNDTFSDFS
+425 NLTNDNFSDFS

-466 SQNDIFMYDMSSG
+466 SQNDIFLYDLSSE

-495 LNKDNTLFY
+495 FNKDNMLFY

-516 HDLSNDSSFPITNVI
+516 HDISNDSSFPITNVI
-531 TGIQQIDIDS
+531 TGIQQIDIDN

-556 DLFVMNQPENQEE
+556 DLFVMNQPENQQE
-569 KFVPETKFY
+569 KVVPETKFY
-578 STRNQVDTFE
+578 SEKNQVDTFE
-588 DLRFVKAETQ
+588 DLRFVKAEIQ
-598 NEESEDYSKYIFARN
+598 NEESQDYSKYIFARN
-613 YTRYNES
+613 YTRFNQS
-620 DEENDKEEDT
+620 DEENDQEEST

-635 RVADGYTSQPYK
+635 RLADGYTPQPYK
-647 TDFSIDYIAT
+647 TDFSIDYIST

-753 SRVDFGGTFRSVD
+753 SRIDFGGTLRSVN

-800 SSNTYTGPNDGL
+800 TSNTYTGPNDGL

-819 FSPDIGDDSVS
+819 FSPDIGDDSVA

-976 DDSALIRDKYGLSDP
+976 DDSAFIRDKYGLSDP

-1003 MKMFTPWALIRLDT
+1003 MKMFTPWALLRLDT

>member
-1 MKFVIIYLLFSQLIF
+1 MKFIIIYLLCSQLIF

-38 NFNVYY
+38 NFNIYY

-68 HLRWRSS
+68 HLRWRSN

-81 VYTSHNDF
+81 VYSSHNDF

-95 NPYMPE
+95 NTYMPE

-121 YEQFKHVIHHELVHA
+121 YTQFKHVIHHELVHA
-136 SINDMAYGG
+136 SINDMIYGG
-145 NAQGLISGRIMLQIP
+145 NAQGLISGRILLQIP
-160 LWANEGLSEFLSVDW
+160 LWANEGLAEFLSTDW
-175 DTNSD
+175 DSETD
-180 MVLRDLAIEEKLPKI
+180 MVVRDLAIEEQLPTI
-195 EELNYSILAYKGGQ
+195 NQLNYSILAYKGGN
-209 SVWQYITKKYGRE
+209 SVYQYITEKYGRE
-222 KVGEVFQ
+222 KIGEIFQ

-259 LKKEYWSDINK
+259 LKKEYWSDINQ
-270 REKIDDFAEKITDR
+270 REKITDFSDKITDR
-284 SKTKN
+284 SETKN

-323 GKQKKRLIRGNT
+323 RKQKKRLIRGNNS
-335 TPDLEELKWLQPG
+335 PDFEELKWLQPG
-348 LSWSPN
+348 LSWSPD
-354 GKKIAFA
+354 GKHIAFA

-368 SIIIVDVE
+368 SIIIVDVKSG
-376 DGGYKKIPIALDGV
+376 DYKKIPIPLDGV
-390 FTTSWHPKEDKVV
+390 FTTVWHPTLNKIV

-410 ASDLYVIDLDTKELT
+410 ASDLYVIDTDTQELI
-425 NLTNDTFSDFS
+425 NLTNDTFLYFS
-436 PTWSSNGDMIVFSSD
+436 PSWSASGDKIIFSSD
-451 RGTNTGSPD
+451 RGVSKGSPD

-466 SQNDIFMYDMSSG
+466 SQTDLFMYDFSNE
-479 KITQVTNT
+479 KVTQITNT

-495 LNKDNTLFY
+495 LTKDNVLFY
-504 TADYNGVYNIFK
+504 TADYNGVYNIFRHK
-516 HDLSNDSSFPITNVI
+516 MGSKIFSPITNAI
-531 TGIQQIDIDS
+531 TGIQQIDVDS
-541 NSDKLIFSGYNERGW
+541 SADKLVFSGYSERGW
-556 DLFVMNQPENQEE
+556 DLFVMNQPQDEEE
-569 KFVPETKFY
+569 KIVPETRFY
-578 STRNQVDTFE
+578 SERNNVDTFE
-588 DLRFVKAETQ
+588 DLRFVKTEIP
-598 NEESEDYSKYIFARN
+598 NEESEDYSSYIFARN
-613 YTRYNES
+613 YRNFNDS
-620 DEENDKEEDT
+620 DKDIDT
-630 AIDSL
+630 QNTETDSL
-635 RVADGYTSQPYK
+635 RFADGYISKAYK

-703 AYLKNRMNYYGTIFQ
+703 AYLKNRINYYGTLFQ

-732 YIGKLRDYGV
+732 YIGKLRDYGI

-753 SRVDFGGTFRSVD
+753 SRIDFGGTLRSVN
-766 YEVKEFDIFNLTYDS
+766 YEVKEFDIYNLTYDS
-781 VYKENLTA
+781 VYTENLTA
-789 MMPMVSFVFDN
+789 MMPMVSWVFDN
-800 SSNTYTGPNDGL
+800 TTNTYTGPNDGL

-819 FSPDIGDDSVS
+819 FSPDIGDDSIP
-830 FQTMKFDIR
+830 FQTIKFDIR
-839 KYFKINRNYSIAT
+839 KYFKINRNYSIAA
-852 RLMLGKSTGDKPQ
+852 RLMLGKSIGDNPQ

-879 DTQTEGEDDSGFYAQ
+879 DTQTEGRDDSGFYAE
-894 RVLQYENSSILE
+894 RVLEYENSSLLE
-906 DVYFSEYV
+906 DIYFSEYV
-914 FPVRGARYRERTGE
+914 FPVRGSRYRERTGE

-946 VSFPAKI
+946 VSFPARI
-953 RFGNIFGHL
+953 RFGNIFGHI
-962 FVDVGAAWDSSEEF
+962 FVDVGAAWDSSDEF
-976 DDSALIRDKYGLSDP
+976 SNSALVREKYGLSDP
-991 EASPI
+991 EASAI

-1003 MKMFTPWALIRLDT
+1003 MKMFTPWALLRLDT

-1029 PQYILSV
+1029 PQYILSI

>member
-1 MKFVIIYLLFSQLIF
+1 MKFIIIYLLCSQFIF

-68 HLRWRSS
+68 HLRWRSK

-95 NPYMPE
+95 NTYMPE

-136 SINDMAYGG
+136 SINDMVYGG
-145 NAQGLISGRIMLQIP
+145 NAQGLISGRILLQVP
-160 LWANEGLSEFLSVDW
+160 LWANEGLAEFLSVDW

-180 MVLRDLAIEEKLPKI
+180 MVLRDLAIEERLPKI

-222 KVGEVFQ
+222 KVGEIFQ

-259 LKKEYWSDINK
+259 LKKEYWSDINE
-270 REKIDDFAEKITDR
+270 REKITDFAEKITDR

-335 TPDLEELKWLQPG
+335 SPDFEELKWLQPG
-348 LSWSPN
+348 LSWSPD
-354 GKKIAFA
+354 GKHIAFS

-368 SIIIVDVE
+368 SIIIVDVKNG
-376 DGGYKKIPIALDGV
+376 DYKKISIPLDGV
-390 FTTSWHPKEDKVV
+390 FTTAWHPTYNKIV

-410 ASDLYVIDLDTKELT
+410 ASDLYVINIDTQELT

-436 PTWSSNGDMIVFSSD
+436 PAWSASGDKIIFSSD
-451 RGTNTGSPD
+451 RGASKGSPN

-466 SQNDIFMYDMSSG
+466 SQTDLFMYDFSNE
-479 KITQVTNT
+479 KITQITDT
-487 PYNENYPV
+487 SYNENYPV
-495 LNKDNTLFY
+495 LTKDNVLFY
-504 TADYNGVYNIFK
+504 TADYNGVYNIFRHK
-516 HDLSNDSSFPITNVI
+516 IGSEIFSPITNAI
-531 TGIQQIDIDS
+531 AGIQQIDVDITG
-541 NSDKLIFSGYNERGW
+541 NKLIFSGYSERGW
-556 DLFVMNQPENQEE
+556 DLFVMNQPQNKEE
-569 KFVPETKFY
+569 KIIPETKFY
-578 STRNQVDTFE
+578 SERNQVDTFE
-588 DLRFVKAETQ
+588 DLRFVKTAIPS
-598 NEESEDYSKYIFARN
+598 EESQDYSQYIFARN
-613 YTRYNES
+613 YRRFNDT
-620 DEENDKEEDT
+620 DKETDNQDT
-630 AIDSL
+630 EIDSL
-635 RVADGYTSQPYK
+635 RFADGYTSKPYK

-688 NLVLDLDNSDVVISY
+688 NLVLDLENSDVIISY
-703 AYLKNRMNYYGTIFQ
+703 AYLKNRMNYYGTLFQ

-732 YIGKLRDYGV
+732 YIGKLRDYGI

-753 SRVDFGGTFRSVD
+753 SRIDFGGTFRSVN
-766 YEVKEFDIFNLTYDS
+766 YEVKEFDIYNLTYDS
-781 VYKENLTA
+781 IYTENLTA
-789 MMPMVSFVFDN
+789 MMPMVSWIFDN
-800 SSNTYTGPNDGL
+800 TTNTYTGPNDGL
-812 KQYLTFQ
+812 KQYLTVQ
-819 FSPDIGDDSVS
+819 FSPDLGEDSIP
-830 FQTMKFDIR
+830 FQTIKFDIR
-839 KYFKINRNYSIAT
+839 KYFKISRNYSIAT
-852 RLMLGKSTGDKPQ
+852 RLMLGKSIGDNPQ
-865 RFFLGGNSQMTIFS
+865 RFFLGGNSQMTIIS
-879 DTQTEGEDDSGFYAQ
+879 DTQTEGRDDSGFYAE
-894 RVLQYENSSILE
+894 RVLEYDNSSILQ

-914 FPVRGARYRERTGE
+914 FPIRGARYRERTGE

-941 VNYVD
+941 INYVD
-946 VSFPAKI
+946 VSFPARI
-953 RFGNIFGHL
+953 RFGNIFGHI

-976 DDSALIRDKYGLSDP
+976 DDSALVRAKYGLSDP

-1003 MKMFTPWALIRLDT
+1003 MKMFTPWALIRIDT

-1029 PQYILSV
+1029 PQYILSI

>member
-1 MKFVIIYLLFSQLIF
+1 MKFIIIYLLCSQLIF

-38 NFNVYY
+38 NFNIYY

-58 AEESLDQIGK
+58 AEESLNQIGK
-68 HLRWRSS
+68 HLRWRSN

-81 VYTSHNDF
+81 VYSSHNDF

-95 NPYMPE
+95 GSYMPE

-121 YEQFKHVIHHELVHA
+121 YTQFKHVIHHELVHA
-136 SINDMAYGG
+136 SINDMIYGG
-145 NAQGLISGRIMLQIP
+145 NAQGLISGRILLQIP
-160 LWANEGLSEFLSVDW
+160 LWANEGLAEFLSTDW
-175 DTNSD
+175 DSETD
-180 MVLRDLAIEEKLPKI
+180 MVVRDLAIEEQLPTI
-195 EELNYSILAYKGGQ
+195 NQLNYSILAYKGGN
-209 SVWQYITKKYGRE
+209 SVYQYITEKYGRE
-222 KVGEVFQ
+222 KIGEIFQ

-259 LKKEYWSDINK
+259 LKKEYWSDINQ
-270 REKIDDFAEKITDR
+270 REKITDFSDKITDR
-284 SKTKN
+284 SETKN

-323 GKQKKRLIRGNT
+323 RKQKKRLIRGNNS
-335 TPDLEELKWLQPG
+335 PDFEELKWLQPG
-348 LSWSPN
+348 LSWSPD
-354 GKKIAFA
+354 GKHIAFA

-368 SIIIVDVE
+368 SIIIVDVKSG
-376 DGGYKKIPIALDGV
+376 DYKKIPIPLDGV
-390 FTTSWHPKEDKVV
+390 FTTAWHPTSNKIV

-410 ASDLYVIDLDTKELT
+410 ASDLYVMDTDTQELI

-436 PTWSSNGDMIVFSSD
+436 PSWSASGDKIIFSSD
-451 RGTNTGSPD
+451 RGVSKGSPD

-466 SQNDIFMYDMSSG
+466 SQTDLFMYDFSNE
-479 KITQVTNT
+479 KVTQITNT

-495 LNKDNTLFY
+495 LTKDNVLFY
-504 TADYNGVYNIFK
+504 TADYNGVYNIFRHRMGSK
-516 HDLSNDSSFPITNVI
+516 IFSPITNAI
-531 TGIQQIDIDS
+531 TGIQQIDVDS
-541 NSDKLIFSGYNERGW
+541 SADKLVFSGYSERGW
-556 DLFVMNQPENQEE
+556 DLFVMNQPQDEEE
-569 KFVPETKFY
+569 KIVPETRFY
-578 STRNQVDTFE
+578 SERNNVDTFE
-588 DLRFVKAETQ
+588 DLRFVKTEIL
-598 NEESEDYSKYIFARN
+598 NEESEDYSSYIFARN
-613 YTRYNES
+613 YRNFNDS
-620 DEENDKEEDT
+620 DKDIDT
-630 AIDSL
+630 QNTKTDSL
-635 RVADGYTSQPYK
+635 RFADGYISKAYK

-703 AYLKNRMNYYGTIFQ
+703 AYLKNRINYYGTLFQ

-732 YIGKLRDYGV
+732 YIGKLRDYGI

-753 SRVDFGGTFRSVD
+753 SRIDFGGTLRSVN
-766 YEVKEFDIFNLTYDS
+766 YEVKEFDIYNLTYDS
-781 VYKENLTA
+781 VYTENLTA
-789 MMPMVSFVFDN
+789 MMPMVSWVFDN
-800 SSNTYTGPNDGL
+800 TTNTYTGPNDGL

-819 FSPDIGDDSVS
+819 FSPNIGDDSIP
-830 FQTMKFDIR
+830 FQTIKFDIR
-839 KYFKINRNYSIAT
+839 KYFKINRNYSIAA
-852 RLMLGKSTGDKPQ
+852 RLMLGKSIGDNPQ

-879 DTQTEGEDDSGFYAQ
+879 DTQTEGRDDSGFYAE
-894 RVLQYENSSILE
+894 RVLEYENSSLLE
-906 DVYFSEYV
+906 DIYFSEYV
-914 FPVRGARYRERTGE
+914 FPVRGSRYRERTGE

-946 VSFPAKI
+946 VSFPARI
-953 RFGNIFGHL
+953 RFGNIFGHI
-962 FVDVGAAWDSSEEF
+962 FVDVGAAWDSSDEF
-976 DDSALIRDKYGLSDP
+976 SNSALVREKYGLSDP
-991 EASPI
+991 EASAI

-1003 MKMFTPWALIRLDT
+1003 MKMFTPWALLRLDT

-1029 PQYILSV
+1029 PQYILSI

>member
-58 AEESLDQIGK
+58 AEESLEQIGK

-569 KFVPETKFY
+569 KVVPETKFY

-620 DEENDKEEDT
+620 DQENDKEEET

-962 FVDVGAAWDSSEEF
+962 FVDIGAAWDSSEEF

>member
-16 GQNFGQNKVQYD
+16 AQGFGQNKVQYD

-58 AEESLDQIGK
+58 AEESLEQIGK
-68 HLRWRSS
+68 HLRWMSN

-89 QQTNIV
+89 QQTNII

-121 YEQFKHVIHHELVHA
+121 YTQFKHVIHHELVHA
-136 SINDMAYGG
+136 SINDMVYGG

-160 LWANEGLSEFLSVDW
+160 LWANEGLAEFLSTDW
-175 DTNSD
+175 DSETD
-180 MVLRDLAIEEKLPKI
+180 MVVRDLAIEEQLPTI
-195 EELNYSILAYKGGQ
+195 NQLNYSILAYKGGN
-209 SVWQYITKKYGRE
+209 SVYQYITHKYGRE
-222 KVGEVFQ
+222 KIGEIFQ

-250 QLTDDWHDY
+250 KLTDDWHDY

-348 LSWSPN
+348 LSWSPD
-354 GKKIAFA
+354 GKYIAFA

-368 SIIIVDVE
+368 SIIIVDVSNGSY
-376 DGGYKKIPIALDGV
+376 DKIPIALDGV
-390 FTTSWHPKEDKVV
+390 FTTSWHPNDNKIV
-403 FIGHKDD
+403 FIGHKDN
-410 ASDLYVIDLDTKELT
+410 ASDLYMIDLSTKELT
-425 NLTNDTFSDFS
+425 NLTNDNFSDFS

-466 SQNDIFMYDMSSG
+466 SQNDIFLYDLSSE

-495 LNKDNTLFY
+495 FNKDNTLFY

-531 TGIQQIDIDS
+531 TGIQQIDIDN

-569 KFVPETKFY
+569 KVVPETKFY
-578 STRNQVDTFE
+578 SERNQVDTFE
-588 DLRFVKAETQ
+588 DLRFVKAEIQ
-598 NEESEDYSKYIFARN
+598 NEESQDYSKYIFARN
-613 YTRYNES
+613 YTRFNQS
-620 DEENDKEEDT
+620 DEENDQEEST

-635 RVADGYTSQPYK
+635 RLADGYTPQPYK
-647 TDFSIDYIAT
+647 TDFSIDYIST

-753 SRVDFGGTFRSVD
+753 SRVDFGGTLRSVD

-914 FPVRGARYRERTGE
+914 FPVRGSRYRERTGE

-1003 MKMFTPWALIRLDT
+1003 MKMFTPWALLRLDT

>member
-58 AEESLDQIGK
+58 AEESLEQIGK

-569 KFVPETKFY
+569 KVVPETKFY

>member
-16 GQNFGQNKVQYD
+16 AQGFGQNKVQYD

-58 AEESLDQIGK
+58 AEESLEQIGK
-68 HLRWRSS
+68 HLRWMSN

-89 QQTNIV
+89 QQTNII

-121 YEQFKHVIHHELVHA
+121 YTQFKHVIHHELVHA
-136 SINDMAYGG
+136 SINDMVYGG

-160 LWANEGLSEFLSVDW
+160 LWANEGLAEFLSTDW
-175 DTNSD
+175 DSETD
-180 MVLRDLAIEEKLPKI
+180 MVVRDLAIEEQLPTI
-195 EELNYSILAYKGGQ
+195 NQLNYSILAYKGGN
-209 SVWQYITKKYGRE
+209 SVYQYITHKYGRE
-222 KVGEVFQ
+222 KIGEIFQ

-250 QLTDDWHDY
+250 KLTDDWHDY

-348 LSWSPN
+348 LSWSPD
-354 GKKIAFA
+354 GKYIAFA

-368 SIIIVDVE
+368 SIIIVDVSNGSY
-376 DGGYKKIPIALDGV
+376 DKIPIALDGV
-390 FTTSWHPKEDKVV
+390 FTTSWHPNDNKIV
-403 FIGHKDD
+403 FIGHKDN
-410 ASDLYVIDLDTKELT
+410 ASDLYMIDLSTKELT
-425 NLTNDTFSDFS
+425 NLTNDNFSDFS

-466 SQNDIFMYDMSSG
+466 SQNDIFLYDLSSE

-495 LNKDNTLFY
+495 FNKDNTLFY

-516 HDLSNDSSFPITNVI
+516 HDISNDSSFPITNVI
-531 TGIQQIDIDS
+531 TGIQQIDIDN

-556 DLFVMNQPENQEE
+556 DLFVMNQPENQQE
-569 KFVPETKFY
+569 KVVPETKFY
-578 STRNQVDTFE
+578 SEKNQVDTFE
-588 DLRFVKAETQ
+588 DLRFVKAEIQ
-598 NEESEDYSKYIFARN
+598 NEESQDYSKYIFARN
-613 YTRYNES
+613 YTRFNQS
-620 DEENDKEEDT
+620 DEENDQEEST

-635 RVADGYTSQPYK
+635 RLADGYTPQPYK
-647 TDFSIDYIAT
+647 TDFSIDYIST

-753 SRVDFGGTFRSVD
+753 SRIDFGGTLRSVD

-800 SSNTYTGPNDGL
+800 TSNTYTGPNDGL

-819 FSPDIGDDSVS
+819 FSPDIGDDSVA

-894 RVLQYENSSILE
+894 RVLQYENSSVLE

-914 FPVRGARYRERTGE
+914 FPVRGSRYRERTGE

-1003 MKMFTPWALIRLDT
+1003 MKMFTPWALLRLDT

>member
-1 MKFVIIYLLFSQLIF
+1 
-16 GQNFGQNKVQYD
+16 
-28 TFDWEYIVSP
+28 
-38 NFNVYY
+38 
-44 YGDNHDLAIFTSKV
+44 
-58 AEESLDQIGK
+58 
-68 HLRWRSS
+68 
-75 KPVKII
+75 
-81 VYTSHNDF
+81 
-89 QQTNIV
+89 
-95 NPYMPE
+95 
-101 GVGGVTELYKNRI
+101 
-114 VIPFEGS
+114 
-121 YEQFKHVIHHELVHA
+121 
-136 SINDMAYGG
+136 
-145 NAQGLISGRIMLQIP
+145 
-160 LWANEGLSEFLSVDW
+160 
-175 DTNSD
+175 
-180 MVLRDLAIEEKLPKI
+180 
-195 EELNYSILAYKGGQ
+195 
-209 SVWQYITKKYGRE
+209 
-222 KVGEVFQ
+222 
-229 QMKRTQNAE
+229 
-238 KGFKNALGVDFE
+238 
-250 QLTDDWHDY
+250 
-259 LKKEYWSDINK
+259 
-270 REKIDDFAEKITDR
+270 
-284 SKTKN
+284 
-289 FYNVSPS
+289 
-296 FSPDGNT
+296 
-303 VAYFTDQAGYMDLIL
+303 
-318 YNLDS
+318 
-323 GKQKKRLIRGNT
+323 
-335 TPDLEELKWLQPG
+335 
-348 LSWSPN
+348 
-354 GKKIAFA
+354 
-361 SKSGKED
+361 
-368 SIIIVDVE
+368 
-376 DGGYKKIPIALDGV
+376 
-390 FTTSWHPKEDKVV
+390 
-403 FIGHKDD
+403 
-410 ASDLYVIDLDTKELT
+410 
-425 NLTNDTFSDFS
+425 
-436 PTWSSNGDMIVFSSD
+436 MIVFSSD

-495 LNKDNTLFY
+495 LNKDNKLFY

-531 TGIQQIDIDS
+531 TGIQQIDIDN

-569 KFVPETKFY
+569 KVVPETKFY
-578 STRNQVDTFE
+578 SERNQVDTFE
-588 DLRFVKAETQ
+588 DLRFVKAEIQ
-598 NEESEDYSKYIFARN
+598 NEESQDYSKYIFARN
-613 YTRYNES
+613 YTRFNES
-620 DEENDKEEDT
+620 DEENDQEEEDT

-635 RVADGYTSQPYK
+635 RVADGYTPQPYK

-753 SRVDFGGTFRSVD
+753 SRVDFGGTLRSVD

-830 FQTMKFDIR
+830 FQTMKFDLR

-852 RLMLGKSTGDKPQ
+852 RLMLGKSTGDRPQ
-865 RFFLGGNSQMTIFS
+865 RFFLGGNSQMTILS
-879 DTQTEGEDDSGFYAQ
+879 DTQTEGKDDSGFYAE
-894 RVLQYENSSILE
+894 RVLQYDNSSILE

-914 FPVRGARYRERTGE
+914 FPVRGSRYRERTGE

-946 VSFPAKI
+946 VSFPARI

-1003 MKMFTPWALIRLDT
+1003 MKMFTPWALLRLDT